1 MTIYSSVSRIFFRWS
16 KLQVH
21 FFYVRHSRLIA
32 RGLDLNIE
40 SPSIFVTFV
49 YITGQEEED
58 DEDEMKKILDVS
70 ELKAEEAK

>member
-1 MTIYSSVSRIFFRWS
+1 M
-16 KLQVH
+16 
-21 FFYVRHSRLIA
+21 RHSRLIA

-40 SPSIFVTFV
+40 SPSIFVIFI

-70 ELKAEEAK
+70 ELKLSLIHI